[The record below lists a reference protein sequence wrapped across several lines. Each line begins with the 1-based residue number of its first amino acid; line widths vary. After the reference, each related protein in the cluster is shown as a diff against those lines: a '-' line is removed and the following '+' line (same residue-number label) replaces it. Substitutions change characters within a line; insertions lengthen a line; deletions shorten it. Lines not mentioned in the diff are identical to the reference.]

1 MKKYYLIAFLFF
13 IFANSGYSQIWI
25 SGGPINWNTNQTITD
40 DVIITSGA
48 TLVITATISMAA
60 DKKIVVMQGGRLEVI
75 SGTIKKTTENW
86 KGIFVEGSPSNN
98 QPSYG
103 PAWTGNYGGA
113 NGTVG
118 HQGVLK
124 LLNCTIKEADNP
136 ITVGQGFTGITT
148 PAGGGVVLA
157 KHSLIEGR
165 YNLVSFIDEYFSNN
179 LIDNTSRFDN
189 CVFGRNGNF
198 GCWNCDDIYYHLLL
212 RRVNGVKVRNCTFE
226 SLNYSNKRNGIGVF
240 GASVDVQN
248 SNFQGL
254 YTAITVFNWFFNTGR
269 PNVVKN
275 NNFQFALHSYINI
288 GSDLD
293 QVVLNDFRL
302 IHGSHQS
309 AGVGYL
315 GSNGL
320 IVEQNEFQ
328 SSTGSGHIESVGIV
342 SQSLGPLGD
351 EIYNNKFTGLNNGIQ
366 SFRDNLGLQYR
377 CNELSN
383 IERYNI
389 NVASAPGVG
398 DQGLCIPLFNIF
410 RLPMNTFSN
419 DCNVSSGDFNASS
432 QISSIVYNDAV
443 NFLPIC
449 KSSNI
454 VSNSCNVQ
462 LEIADCPNNFTNWGD
477 IFEFPYQTVTMHEEN
492 MQGFGLNINANFDN
506 TNYSPELYEDNPDEE
521 LRTTRFLLA
530 ERNIAYQRLV
540 SLLTDSLGIHDAI
553 NYLLDQDNEDALR
566 IALPLLIT
574 AEMYTEARAIV
585 DALPS
590 NITFFDDMKSWYEF
604 ILDKREVDSLEYEN
618 VQLNDSLFISQM
630 ANTPG
635 IMQGKAK
642 ALYYFLYGMPYPH
655 IEGLFGH
662 PTNKRFV
669 QSQPKIVKDVNVF
682 PNPAK
687 DNFYIDV
694 DFEETITN
702 ATVELQSTM
711 GLNILSESVKT
722 NGKHRFHLRADDVPA
737 GIYLLILQS
746 DKGEREVR
754 KIIIH

>member
-1 MKKYYLIAFLFF
+1 MKKYYLIAFICF

-25 SGGPINWNTNQTITD
+25 SGGPINWNTNQTIND

-48 TLVITATISMAA
+48 TLIISATISMAS
-60 DKKIVVMQGGRLEVI
+60 DKRIVVMHGGRLEVI
-75 SGTIKKTTENW
+75 GGTIKRATGNW
-86 KGIFVEGSPSNN
+86 KGIFVEGMPGNV

-103 PAWTGNYGGA
+103 AAWTGTYGGA
-113 NGTVG
+113 NGSVG
-118 HQGVLK
+118 QQGVLK
-124 LLNCTIKEADNP
+124 LLNCTIKEADYP
-136 ITVGQGFTGITT
+136 ITVGRGLPGLST

-157 KHSLIEGR
+157 KYALIEGR
-165 YNLVSFIDEYFSNN
+165 YNLVSFVDEYFSWNFGN
-179 LIDNTSRFDN
+179 NTSRFEN
-189 CVFGRNGNF
+189 CVFGKNGNY
-198 GCWNCDDIYYHLLL
+198 GCWHCDDYYYHLLL
-212 RRVNGVKVRNCTFE
+212 RRVIGVKVRNCTFE
-226 SLNYSNKRNGIGVF
+226 SLNYSTKRYGIGVF
-240 GASVDVQN
+240 GGSVDVQN
-248 SNFQGL
+248 SNFENL
-254 YTAITVFNWFFNTGR
+254 YTGIITLNWFFNTGR

-288 GSDLD
+288 GSDFD
-293 QVVLNDFRL
+293 QVVLNDFTL

-315 GSNGL
+315 GANGL

-328 SSTGSGHIESVGIV
+328 SGTGSGHIESVGIV
-342 SQSLGPLGD
+342 NQSLGPLGD

-398 DQGLCIPLFNIF
+398 DQGNCGLEIYPANS
-410 RLPMNTFSN
+410 FSN
-419 DCNVSSGDFNASS
+419 DCHVSSGDFNASS
-432 QISSIVYNDAV
+432 QISLIVYSDAA
-443 NFLPIC
+443 NYLPVC
-449 KSSNI
+449 KSP
-454 VSNSCNVQ
+454 NVTTNQ
-462 LEIADCPNNFTNWGD
+462 CSEIEYIECLNNFTNWGN

-492 MQGFGLNINANFDN
+492 MQAFGLNINANFDN
-506 TNYSPELYEDNPDEE
+506 TNYSPELYEDNPDED

-530 ERNIAYQRLV
+530 ERNIAYQRLA
-540 SLLTDSLGIHDAI
+540 SLLTDSLGIYDAI
-553 NYLLDQDNEDALR
+553 DYLLSQDNEDALR

-574 AEMYTEARAIV
+574 AEMYAEARSIV
-585 DALPS
+585 NALPS
-590 NITFFDDMKSWYEF
+590 NISFFDDMKSWYGF

-655 IEGLFGH
+655 IEGLFGD
-662 PTNKRFV
+662 PTSKRFV
-669 QSQPKIVKDVNVF
+669 QYQPKIVKDVNVF

-687 DNFYIDV
+687 DNFFIEV
-694 DFEETITN
+694 DFEETITY
-702 ATVELQSTM
+702 ATVELQNTM
-711 GLNILSESVKT
+711 GLNILSQSVKT
-722 NGKHRFHLRADDVPA
+722 NGKHRFHLSADDVPS